1 MSGQMKNVP
10 SDLLEKQIKET
21 KTMQQYTV
29 CFINLIEEFQVV
41 QDLYN

>member
-21 KTMQQYTV
+21 KNMQQYTV
-29 CFINLIEEFQVV
+29 CFINLIKEFQVV
-41 QDLYN
+41 QDLYD